1 VIGFPKK
8 FHRTLEGFPKQ
19 VGKGAM
25 VLLGRLAAGEPAAF
39 TGIVRL
45 RECPETL
52 RARIGIDHRLLFRL
66 LPDSVQV
73 VDLINRR
80 DLESRIKQV
89 RDDGWGIE

>member
-1 VIGFPKK
+1 
-8 FHRTLEGFPKQ
+8 
-19 VGKGAM
+19 M

-45 RECPETL
+45 RDCPETL
-52 RARIGIDHRLLFRL
+52 RARLGIDHRLLFRL

-89 RDDGWGIE
+89 RDAG